1 MWLEQSEKKKAGN
14 NRLGHR
20 SREIDHV
27 SFFGVNVELP
37 HGTKD

>member
-1 MWLEQSEKKKAGN
+1 VVRRWS
-14 NRLGHR
+14 GHG
-20 SREIDHV
+20 SGEIDHV